1 MAKKQGKTSEQM
13 LFALLITAGLI
24 MFFVPQSLT
33 NKLQLT
39 FVRTF
44 NKPLSICRNFTL
56 AASNPQTLSNVVDQ
70 NKYIRLRNHLANNIQ
85 WLRHERQNVE
95 KLAGLRNKAAWKRA
109 AFVLGDVITAFN
121 DISRSELTINRG
133 KNDGLAKG
141 QFVLGN
147 HSVIGT
153 ITELDSH
160 TARVRLLTDPRT
172 QMTVKIGESDLQCVM
187 QGNGD
192 GSAGIPLISKKHKIE
207 KGDIIYVQKK
217 PGFLDIPMITGIV
230 AQCKTDDKNPL
241 LWEIKVKPSCDIQN
255 LKSVTVIVM
264 SPPEESE
271 NGETDR

>member
-33 NKLQLT
+33 NKLQLA

-56 AASNPQTLSNVVDQ
+56 SASNPRTLSNVVDQ

-85 WLRHERQNVE
+85 WLRQERQNVE
-95 KLAGLRNKAAWKRA
+95 KLSGLRNKAAWKRA

-160 TARVRLLTDPRT
+160 TARVQLLTDPRT
-172 QMTVKIGESDLQCVM
+172 QMTVKIGELDFQCVM

-192 GSAGIPLISKKHKIE
+192 GSAGIPLISKKCKIE

-241 LWEIKVKPSCDIQN
+241 LWEIKVKPSCDIRN